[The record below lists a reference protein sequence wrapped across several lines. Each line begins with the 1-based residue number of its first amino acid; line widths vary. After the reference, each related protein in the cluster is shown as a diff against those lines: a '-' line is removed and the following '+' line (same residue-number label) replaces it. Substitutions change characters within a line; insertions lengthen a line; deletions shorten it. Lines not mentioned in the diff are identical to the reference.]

1 MTEFVYFTQFLFKK
15 KIPMGYHS
23 QWSLVSVIV
32 AFMLFNAVVSTAVGQ
47 QTLPDSRQQISAAV
61 SPAPGSMQAGAMV
74 LGYNA
79 DTTLSTLREGTNNL
93 ICIADDPRDSQFHVA
108 CYHKDLDPF
117 MERGRALKAKGMSR
131 KEVDLIRRS
140 EINSGQLPM
149 PEKPMAL
156 YSLSGPADAFN
167 YDDATAEE
175 VSPTY
180 VVYIPFATEASTGL
194 ATKPASKGAPWI
206 MEPGTP
212 WAHIMVTTG
221 ETIDKQVE
229 TESP

>member
-1 MTEFVYFTQFLFKK
+1 
-15 KIPMGYHS
+15 MGCQM
-23 QWSLVSVIV
+23 QWSLIIV
-32 AFMLFNAVVSTAVGQ
+32 GWIWMFFTATGTVVGQ

-61 SPAPGSMQAGAMV
+61 SAAPESMQAGAMV

-93 ICIADDPRDSQFHVA
+93 ICIADNPRDSEFHVA

-117 MERGRALKAKGMSR
+117 MERGRELKAKGMSR

-140 EINSGQLPM
+140 EIKSGQLPM

-167 YDDATAEE
+167 YENSTAKE

-194 ATKPASKGAPWI
+194 AKKPVSEGAPWI

-212 WAHIMVTTG
+212 WAHIMVITG
-221 ETIDKQVE
+221 ETIDKQVK
-229 TESP
+229 TDGK